1 MTGKRNRKKIAV
13 IAGLCL
19 VLLIGGVYAYFFQS
33 SELENPFSTANP
45 SIEVVENF
53 NPADQWLPGEEKR
66 KEVTFTNT
74 GDVDVLMRF
83 KVEVS
88 MTDSKGVEVQQIPEG
103 FYTLNWSDEMKGKWY
118 IEGKDKPLGYYY
130 YNAVLAPGASTG
142 MTLKSVAFTPKISND
157 THEETDYSGY
167 VLHVNVMGEAIQADS
182 NAVSEEWNMN
192 VSINSDKE
200 AVWSPK
206 E

>member
-33 SELENPFSTANP
+33 SELKNPFSTANP

-74 GDVDVLMRF
+74 GDVDTLMRF

-88 MTDSKGVEVQQIPEG
+88 MTDANGDVVETIPKG
-103 FYTLNWSDEMKGKWY
+103 FYTLNWSDEMKGKWH
-118 IEGKDKPLGYYY
+118 IEEKDKPLGYYY
-130 YNAVLAPGASTG
+130 YTAVLAPGASTG
-142 MTLKSVAFTPKISND
+142 MTLKSVAFTPQISND
-157 THEETDYSGY
+157 THEKDYSGY
-167 VLHVNVMGEAIQADS
+167 VLHVKVVGEAIQADS
-182 NAVSEEWNMN
+182 SAVSEEWNMN

>member
-33 SELENPFSTANP
+33 SELKNPFSTANP

-53 NPADQWLPGEEKR
+53 NPADQWLPGEKKR

-88 MTDSKGVEVQQIPEG
+88 MIDSKGVEVQQIPEG

-142 MTLKSVAFTPKISND
+142 MTLKSVAFTPEISND
-157 THEETDYSGY
+157 AHETDYSGY
-167 VLHVNVMGEAIQADS
+167 VLHVKVVGEAIQADS
-182 NAVSEEWNMN
+182 SAVSEEWNMN
-192 VSINSDKE
+192 VSIDSDKKAE
-200 AVWSPK
+200 WSPK

>member
-33 SELENPFSTANP
+33 SELKNPFSTANP

-53 NPADQWLPGEEKR
+53 NPADQWLPGEKKR

-88 MTDSKGVEVQQIPEG
+88 MIDSKGVEVQQIPEG

-142 MTLKSVAFTPKISND
+142 MTLKSVAFTPEISND
-157 THEETDYSGY
+157 THETNYSGY
-167 VLHVNVMGEAIQADS
+167 VLHVKVVGEAIQADS
-182 NAVSEEWNMN
+182 SAVSEEWNMN
-192 VSINSDKE
+192 VSIDSDKK

>member
-33 SELENPFSTANP
+33 SELKNPFSTANP

-53 NPADQWLPGEEKR
+53 NPADQWLPGEKKR

-88 MTDSKGVEVQQIPEG
+88 MIDSKGVEVQQIPEG

-130 YNAVLAPGASTG
+130 YNAVLAPGATTG
-142 MTLKSVAFTPKISND
+142 MTLKSVAFTPEISND
-157 THEETDYSGY
+157 THETNYSGY
-167 VLHVNVMGEAIQADS
+167 VLHVKVVGEAIQADS
-182 NAVSEEWNMN
+182 SAVSEEWNMN
-192 VSINSDKE
+192 VSIDSDKK

>member
-33 SELENPFSTANP
+33 SELKNPFSTANP

-74 GDVDVLMRF
+74 GDVDALMRF

-88 MTDSKGVEVQQIPEG
+88 MRDNKGNEVETIPED
-103 FYTLNWSDEMKGKWY
+103 FYTLNWSDEIEEKWD
-118 IEGKDKPLGYYY
+118 IEEKDKPLGYYY
-130 YNAVLAPGASTG
+130 YTAVLAPGASTD

-157 THEETDYSGY
+157 THETDYSRY
-167 VLHVNVMGEAIQADS
+167 VLHVKVVGEAIQADS
-182 NAVSEEWNMN
+182 SAVSEEWNMN
-192 VSINSDKE
+192 VSIDSDKK